1 MEQPLLEA
9 PVAAAVVVAGLP
21 LLEALLEAP
30 VVVAVVAEV
39 VAERPLPAWQARP
52 ALPRFRLQK

>member
-1 MEQPLLEA
+1 MAAVVAAVEVAGLPLLEA
-9 PVAAAVVVAGLP
+9 PVAAVVA
-21 LLEALLEAP
+21 
-30 VVVAVVAEV
+30 AVEV